1 MKKENNDEILSD
13 AIKDSKIEI
22 YEKNEYKS
30 YVEDLEDTLDKITA
44 GINTKNNNSTEA
56 VINTNNTQTSKGVT
70 ISASKNY
77 SLNNLCNAYNAYNTY
92 YTTYTNEWNG
102 VHSNSTQVFENG
114 IIICEELSKEE
125 YGFTKMDNLG
135 IYSDIE
141 KDINFLI
148 LAKALKDLLIK
159 ENIITQEKFDEMY
172 NIIKNNRDEIINAN
186 KVADK
191 LSKEENFKKNKWFYN

>member
-56 VINTNNTQTSKGVT
+56 AINTNNAQTSKGVT

-77 SLNNLCNAYNAYNTY
+77 SLNNLCNAYNTY

-141 KDINFLI
+141 KDTNFLI
-148 LAKALKDLLIK
+148 LVKALKDLLIK

-172 NIIKNNRDEIINAN
+172 NIVKNNRDEIINAN

-191 LSKEENFKKNKWFYN
+191 LSKEENLKKNKWFYN

>member
-22 YEKNEYKS
+22 YEKNEYES
-30 YVEDLEDTLDKITA
+30 YVEDLESTLDKITA

-56 VINTNNTQTSKGVT
+56 AINTNNTQTSKGIT
-70 ISASKNY
+70 ISTSRNC
-77 SLNNLCNAYNAYNTY
+77 SLNQLYNTYNTY

-141 KDINFLI
+141 KDTNFRI
-148 LAKALKDLLIK
+148 MIKALKDLLI
-159 ENIITQEKFDEMY
+159 EGNIITKEKFDEMY
-172 NIIKNNRDEIINAN
+172 NIVKNNRDEIINAN